1 MSPTRSIEAKKEK
14 KRFLCKS
21 ATTRKSRICT
31 PYYTPVAEITRFIE
45 EKQNWISKTLQKRS
59 QELLLNKE
67 KDYITGEIFYYLGQS
82 YPLEAHFEPMENT
95 GVVFWN
101 NQFFLN
107 CPANRDM
114 RKYYFIRW
122 YKRKAKEYVR
132 ARVEHFSRALNLQP
146 RGTRITSANAAMGLL
161 FGRQFPGFQFP
172 PDDGAAGCDRLRHHP

>member
-1 MSPTRSIEAKKEK
+1 MNITYTVNRSK
-14 KRFLCKS
+14 KR
-21 ATTRKSRICT
+21 RKTISLQIGNNSEIKVYT
-31 PYYTPVAEITRFIE
+31 PYFTPVAEITRFIE
-45 EKQNWISKTLQKRS
+45 EKQNWISQTIQKRS

-101 NQFFLN
+101 NHFFLN

-122 YKRKAKEYVR
+122 YKRKAKEYVS
-132 ARVEHFSRALNLQP
+132 ARVEYFSRELEPSTCMAPGLRLP
-146 RGTRITSANAAMGLL
+146 IAMGLL

-172 PDDGAAGCDRLRHHP
+172 PDDGAAGYN